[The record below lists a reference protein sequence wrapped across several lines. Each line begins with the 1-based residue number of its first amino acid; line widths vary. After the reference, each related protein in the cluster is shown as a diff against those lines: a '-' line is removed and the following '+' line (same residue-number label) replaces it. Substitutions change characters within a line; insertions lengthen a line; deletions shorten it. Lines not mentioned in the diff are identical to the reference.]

1 MAKEK
6 EFNFTY
12 TGGENQMI
20 AKFDLET
27 GDNYV
32 EQNVD
37 NFKLAAALERE
48 KQEYYGLNKSGY
60 RKLATVPDIVAL
72 KILTD
77 HGLDLHDPNFG
88 ADPNNFKKLKKVLMS
103 EYQDLLINT

>member
-1 MAKEK
+1 MKA
-6 EFNFTY
+6 
-12 TGGENQMI
+12 Q
-20 AKFDLET
+20 FDLET

-48 KQEYYGLNKSGY
+48 KQDHYGLKNNGY
-60 RKLATVPDIVAL
+60 RKFATIPDIVAL

-77 HGLDLHDPNFG
+77 HHLDLHDPNFG
-88 ADPNNFKKLKKVLMS
+88 LDPNNMVKLKKILIS
-103 EYQDLLINT
+103 EYSDLVINK